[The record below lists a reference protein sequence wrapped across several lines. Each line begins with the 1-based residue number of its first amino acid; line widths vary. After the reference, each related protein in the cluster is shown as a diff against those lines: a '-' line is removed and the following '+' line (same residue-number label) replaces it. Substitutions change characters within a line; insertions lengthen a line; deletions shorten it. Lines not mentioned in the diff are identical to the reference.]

1 MLKDLMNQYELLLLT
16 TDSDVK
22 ITLLKEL
29 KAGVMQFIVKD
40 LISEIDKQEALK
52 IIKLAFISLN

>member
-1 MLKDLMNQYELLLLT
+1 MNQYELLLLT

-40 LISEIDKQEALK
+40 LASEIDKQEALK